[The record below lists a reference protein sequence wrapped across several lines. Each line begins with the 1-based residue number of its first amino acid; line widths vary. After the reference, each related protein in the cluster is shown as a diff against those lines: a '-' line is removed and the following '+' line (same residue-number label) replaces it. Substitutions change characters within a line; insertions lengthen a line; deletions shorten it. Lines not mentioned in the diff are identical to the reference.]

1 MTRQHV
7 DDIGATC
14 TSAMAGATPLAAAP
28 PALPPANRLK
38 TPFTAIPAPPLFH
51 RPPSSPPRVRFSWV
65 RFAKFVGPGFLVS
78 VAFIDPGNIECDL
91 QAGARYGYA
100 LLWVLLST
108 TAAGFVMQTLAV
120 HVGIVAGRHLA
131 ALAGEEYPPAL
142 RATLF
147 VAAQG
152 SILAFDVAEV
162 VGTAVALR
170 MLTGLPL
177 VGGMLV
183 SAVDTA
189 AILYLQRYG
198 LRAVEWVME
207 GLLALILVCVVGD
220 AAAAGTDW
228 AAAAWGTFVPTL
240 PAADGVV
247 GGVGG
252 ISGSAFLAVSLLGA
266 VVMPHNAFLHSGLV
280 LGHREEA
287 LADVAAEILAAQ
299 EGVEGGDLGRGG
311 AAENGRP
318 AGPADQGDTRGEER
332 HAYAP
337 IPDGDADRCGDADE
351 AAAVAA
357 AAAARAAA
365 VPVVCAL
372 ATLENGLALT
382 GSLIANGAVL
392 SVAASQFFPHRALPA
407 YADVGLADASALL
420 SSLMPTAPRTA
431 AAAWGI
437 ALLAS
442 GHCATVTGTM
452 ASAYVCEG
460 FLPGIAAASG
470 SDGDGGDDSES
481 GGAPNGR
488 FWGGVNLATRAAAIL
503 PAVGVAVVAGERGAD
518 ALIVGSQVVVSFAL
532 PFAIVPLLRIAA
544 DVLPGGGG
552 GGWLRAGWATAAIA
566 VAGNVWLVVDG
577 LQSLLWGEG
586 GAAAAAEGA
595 EGGGGAQHRR
605 PRGNGRGV
613 CCGALCVRGTCGSP
627 GRAPHEWGTAEG
639 RAGGGERRCGTR
651 EGPPH

>member
-1 MTRQHV
+1 MPHFDAVTRHLV
-7 DDIGATC
+7 DDIGATG
-14 TSAMAGATPLAAAP
+14 TPAMAWTRPPIEAP
-28 PALPPANRLK
+28 PPTPPK
-38 TPFTAIPAPPLFH
+38 
-51 RPPSSPPRVRFSWV
+51 VRFSWA

-108 TAAGFVMQTLAV
+108 TAAGFVMQTVAA

-142 RATLF
+142 RTVLF
-147 VAAQG
+147 VAAQA

-170 MLTGLPL
+170 ILTGLPL
-177 VGGMLV
+177 VGGMVV

-220 AAAAGTDW
+220 AAAAGPDW
-228 AAAAWGTFVPTL
+228 AAAAWGAFVPTL

-252 ISGSAFLAVSLLGA
+252 VRGSAFLAVSLLGA

-287 LADVAAEILAAQ
+287 LADVAAEILAGQ
-299 EGVEGGDLGRGG
+299 ERMERGG
-311 AAENGRP
+311 VGGEGTGKNSCPVGL
-318 AGPADQGDTRGEER
+318 ADQGNTHGDAW

-337 IPDGDADRCGDADE
+337 IPDGDADRCGDAN
-351 AAAVAA
+351 ATAAA
-357 AAAARAAA
+357 AAAARVAAIPA
-365 VPVVCAL
+365 VCTL

-382 GSLIANGAVL
+382 GSFIANGAVL
-392 SVAASQFFPHRALPA
+392 SVAASQFFPHRAVPA

-420 SSLMPTAPRTA
+420 SSLLPTAPRTA

-437 ALLAS
+437 ALLLS

-460 FLPGIAAASG
+460 FLPGLAVTAG
-470 SDGDGGDDSES
+470 CGNGDGGDGDS
-481 GGAPNGR
+481 GGSGAPGDR
-488 FWGGVNLATRAAAIL
+488 FWRGVNLATRAAAIL
-503 PAVGVAVVAGERGAD
+503 PALGVAVVAGERGAD
-518 ALIVGSQVVVSFAL
+518 ALIVGSQVVISFAL

-544 DVLPGGGG
+544 EVLPGGGG
-552 GGWLRAGWATAAIA
+552 SRWLRTGWATAAIA
-566 VAGNVWLVVDG
+566 VAGNVWLVVDSLSSLVSEMRATPTAVVG
-577 LQSLLWGEG
+577 LGWARLGTAGRIIG
-586 GAAAAAEGA
+586 GAASAAALVAYMALVGHLVVRPMS
-595 EGGGGAQHRR
+595 GVLRR
-605 PRGNGRGV
+605 GGRGAADSV
-613 CCGALCVRGTCGSP
+613 GRRGKDCLADTPAICYGA
-627 GRAPHEWGTAEG
+627 RAEA
-639 RAGGGERRCGTR
+639 
-651 EGPPH
+651 

>member
-1 MTRQHV
+1 
-7 DDIGATC
+7 
-14 TSAMAGATPLAAAP
+14 
-28 PALPPANRLK
+28 
-38 TPFTAIPAPPLFH
+38 
-51 RPPSSPPRVRFSWV
+51 
-65 RFAKFVGPGFLVS
+65 
-78 VAFIDPGNIECDL
+78 
-91 QAGARYGYA
+91 
-100 LLWVLLST
+100 
-108 TAAGFVMQTLAV
+108 MQTLAA
-120 HVGIVAGRHLA
+120 HVGIVSGRHLA
-131 ALAGEEYPPAL
+131 ALAGEEYPPTL
-142 RATLF
+142 RAVLF
-147 VAAQG
+147 VAAQA

-177 VGGMLV
+177 VGGMVV

-198 LRAVEWVME
+198 LHVVEWAME
-207 GLLALILVCVVGD
+207 ALLALILVCVVGD
-220 AAAAGTDW
+220 AAAAGPDW
-228 AAAAWGTFVPTL
+228 AAAAWGTVVPTL

-252 ISGSAFLAVSLLGA
+252 VGGSAFLAVSLLGA

-299 EGVEGGDLGRGG
+299 EGAEGGGG
-311 AAENGRP
+311 GGEAANG
-318 AGPADQGDTRGEER
+318 AGHFVGPADQGDTRGGDAR
-332 HAYAP
+332 HTYAP
-337 IPDGDADRCGDADE
+337 IPDGDADRRGDADAP
-351 AAAVAA
+351 AAAV
-357 AAAARAAA
+357 AAARAAA
-365 VPVVCAL
+365 VPAVCAL

-382 GSLIANGAVL
+382 GSLVANAAVL

-420 SSLMPTAPRTA
+420 SSLLPTAPRTA

-460 FLPGIAAASG
+460 FLPGLVAGGGG
-470 SDGDGGDDSES
+470 SGDGGSGDDGHEGGRGAGDGTGDSA
-481 GGAPNGR
+481 GVGAPDGG
-488 FWGGVNLATRAAAIL
+488 FWGGVNMATRAAAIL

-518 ALIVGSQVVVSFAL
+518 ALIVGSQVIISFTL
-532 PFAIVPLLRIAA
+532 PFAVVPLLRIAA

-577 LQSLLWGEG
+577 LQTLPWGDAAAPARTVVGGMSAVALLAYVALVAHLVVRPMSGVLRRG
-586 GAAAAAEGA
+586 GRGAAD
-595 EGGGGAQHRR
+595 
-605 PRGNGRGV
+605 
-613 CCGALCVRGTCGSP
+613 VRGARGKDRLTDGPTVCYGA
-627 GRAPHEWGTAEG
+627 RAEA
-639 RAGGGERRCGTR
+639 
-651 EGPPH
+651 